1 MARAK
6 RGFKAR
12 RRRNRIRQAAKGY
25 RGGRSKLWKAMVD
38 TVHHAWRY
46 ATWHRRKR
54 KRDHQED
61 ERAPA
66 AGLVAARR
74 RVRRLLRRGR
84 GRVALGFWIDEHRV
98 SSSLMCCKNARARTA
113 EFGARQCC
121 KMGIASVDA
130 QAAGDRLRRPAVRG
144 PETAAAATQR

>member
-38 TVHHAWRY
+38 TVRHAWRF

-54 KRDHQED
+54 KRDF
-61 ERAPA
+61 RALWIIRINA
-66 AGLVAARR
+66 AARLQGISYSKLVGGLKR
-74 RVRRLLRRGR
+74 
-84 GRVALGFWIDEHRV
+84 ANITIDRKILADLAISDPHAFNKIVE
-98 SSSLMCCKNARARTA
+98 
-113 EFGARQCC
+113 
-121 KMGIASVDA
+121 
-130 QAAGDRLRRPAVRG
+130 QAKSA
-144 PETAAAATQR
+144 